1 MESLTPQPIDPSDEL
16 TVRGPVRVE
25 RKVAGV
31 SAPKMSKT
39 GKQSMT
45 IFGTATI
52 GSLQGKSSVNRLTN
66 LMLTSSVKST
76 N

>member
-31 SAPKMSKT
+31 SAPKMSNT
-39 GKQSMT
+39 GNT
-45 IFGTATI
+45 EYDDLWNGYYRFITGEVV
-52 GSLQGKSSVNRLTN
+52 GESLDEPHANE
-66 LMLTSSVKST
+66 
-76 N
+76 